1 MYISKIKTKNFRL
14 LKDSILD
21 LENQKDLSLLI
32 GRNNSGKTSFIVLFE
47 KFLKSEGN
55 KFNFDDFSMGLRQ
68 EIFDIDEDTDELAIS
83 IKLIFEITYNE
94 DDSLENLSDLILDLD
109 PASNKVNILFECSI
123 NKQKLLADLANV
135 DVTLKKRFL
144 KKNLSLYL
152 NQPKIFV
159 FENEQD
165 LEASNRYKI
174 IEKDRK
180 TIEKLINFQVIHAKR
195 GVSSSESSGASRQ
208 VLSNITTNY
217 FNKKTENELADN
229 KLDEINSNLL
239 EMDNLLGSSY
249 DTFFNDF
256 LLQAKEFLAI
266 SDLKVISDLESK
278 EILSYHSK
286 VVYGNEEE
294 VLPEHLNG
302 LGYMNILYLLLQ
314 LEIKKEYLLEGK
326 KDINLL
332 FIEEPEAHTHPQM
345 QTVFIRKIKELLGNI
360 SSLQTFITTHSS
372 HIVKNCDFKDIR
384 YFSYNNES
392 KNIEVKNFYS
402 ELEKKYD
409 SEKDNF
415 KFLNQYLSIASA
427 ELFFAEKIIFIEG
440 VTEGLLLPMFIKEHD
455 KICEDEKLKI
465 SSQNITVLEVGAN
478 AKAFKH
484 FIDFLNIQT
493 LIITDIDT
501 TIKTTNAKDRTVYI
515 ASEVNKSTH
524 TSNATIRDF
533 LKSPEFSE
541 EEKFDEWF
549 EKLKANTLQDDD
561 SIIKVAYQT
570 TESEYH
576 GRSFEDA
583 FMSVNKKLLLEHS
596 DYLKKNG
603 LDSEFE
609 DELKASEDY
618 YSITENILN
627 KKSEFASA
635 ILWLALTSE
644 VSWNV
649 PAYIKEGLQWIANK
663 K

>member
-1 MYISKIKTKNFRL
+1 MYISKIKVQNFRL
-14 LKDSILD
+14 LKNSVLD

-47 KFLKSEGN
+47 KFLKSDGN
-55 KFNFDDFSMGLRQ
+55 KFNFDDFPISLRQ
-68 EIFDIDEDTDELAIS
+68 NIFDFNENTDELEMS
-83 IKLIFEITYNE
+83 IKLIFEITYDK

-123 NKQKLLADLANV
+123 NKQKLLADLVNV
-135 DVTLKKRFL
+135 DDKLKKRFL
-144 KKNLSLYL
+144 KKNLSSYL

-159 FENEQD
+159 FENEED

-195 GVSSSESSGASRQ
+195 GVSSSESSGASKQ

-229 KLDEINSNLL
+229 KLDDINSNLL
-239 EMDNLLGSSY
+239 EMDNLLGASY
-249 DTFFNDF
+249 DTFFGDF
-256 LLQAKEFLAI
+256 LKQAKEFLAI

-286 VVYGNEEE
+286 VVYGAEED

-326 KDINLL
+326 KEINLL

-345 QTVFIRKIKELLGNI
+345 QTIFIRKIKELLGDVD
-360 SSLQTFITTHSS
+360 SLQTFITTHSS

-384 YFSYNNES
+384 YFSYDDDN

-409 SEKDNF
+409 NEKDNF

-440 VTEGLLLPMFIKEHD
+440 VTEGLLLPFFMNEYD
-455 KICEDEKLKI
+455 KSCGDEKLKL

-478 AKAFKH
+478 AKAFQH
-484 FIDFLNIQT
+484 FIDFLSIQT
-493 LIITDIDT
+493 LVITDIDT
-501 TIKTTNAKDRTVYI
+501 TLKTTNDKGHIVYQ
-515 ASEVNKSTH
+515 ASEVKSSTH
-524 TSNATIRDF
+524 TSNATIREF
-533 LKSPEFSE
+533 LDSPDFSE
-541 EEKFDEWF
+541 VEKFVDWF
-549 EKLKANTLQDDD
+549 EKLKSCTLHDED
-561 SIIKVAYQT
+561 STIKIVYQSS
-570 TESEYH
+570 ESGYH

-583 FMSVNKKLLLEHS
+583 FISLNKDLLIEQS
-596 DYLKKNG
+596 DYLEKNG
-603 LDSEFE
+603 LATDFKTEIES
-609 DELKASEDY
+609 SEDY
-618 YSITENILN
+618 YNITENILK

-635 ILWLALTSE
+635 ILWLALTSQ